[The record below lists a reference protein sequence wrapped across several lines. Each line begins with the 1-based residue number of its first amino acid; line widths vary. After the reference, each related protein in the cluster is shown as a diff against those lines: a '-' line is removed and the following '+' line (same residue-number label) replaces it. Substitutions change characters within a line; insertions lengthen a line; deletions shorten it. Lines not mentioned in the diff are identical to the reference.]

1 MMELVLWILLS
12 LICLFNLILLIVFFI
27 KKQQKK
33 KSIAN
38 QIDFMAK
45 ITHDL
50 RTPIYAIDGYTLLS
64 MKCLDQPDKVKI
76 YLDKIKRISK
86 QMMALVNDSIDLSK
100 LQNNKLEVK
109 EQRVDLLECL
119 NLCIE
124 NIEAQLENKNIHFV
138 KQIQIEHTFVQADS
152 DQLSKIIINLLSN
165 ALKYTP
171 SGGKITLFVLEKR
184 KDQIISNYTFQ
195 IQDTGCGMS
204 KEFQRHIFEPFTQE
218 GKAENTDV
226 SSSGLG
232 MYIVKQLVDL
242 MHGNI
247 TVDSK
252 QSVGTAFTVSF
263 DFNLNFDF
271 KQ

>member
-1 MMELVLWILLS
+1 M
-12 LICLFNLILLIVFFI
+12 I
-27 KKQQKK
+27 KKHKQK
-33 KSIAN
+33 KSIAS

-64 MKCLDQPDKVKI
+64 TKCLDQPEKVEV

-86 QMMALVNDSIDLSK
+86 QMLALVNDSIDLAK
-100 LQNNKLEVK
+100 LQNKKVRIK
-109 EQRVDLLECL
+109 EQRIDLIERM

-138 KQIQIEHTFVQADS
+138 KKIQIENRFIQADGEV
-152 DQLSKIIINLLSN
+152 LSKIIINLLSN

-171 SGGKITLFVLEKR
+171 SDGTITFSVFEKK
-184 KDQIISNYTFQ
+184 KDELISTYTFE

-204 KEFQRHIFEPFTQE
+204 KEFQKHIFEPFTQE

-232 MYIVKQLVDL
+232 MHIVKQLVDL
-242 MHGNI
+242 MRGTI
-247 TVDSK
+247 
-252 QSVGTAFTVSF
+252 SVESEQFLGTQFTVSF
-263 DFNLNFDF
+263 DFNLNFDYI

>member
-1 MMELVLWILLS
+1 MIEIVLWILLS
-12 LICLFNLILLIVFFI
+12 LICLFDLSLLIVFLI
-27 KKQQKK
+27 KRQQKK
-33 KSIAN
+33 ESIAN

-64 MKCLDQPDKVKI
+64 TKCLDRPDKVSI

-100 LQNNKLEVK
+100 LQNNKIEVK
-109 EQRVDLLECL
+109 KQRVDLLDCL

-138 KQIQIEHTFVQADS
+138 KQIQIEHSFVQADS
-152 DQLSKIIINLLSN
+152 DQLSKILINLLSN

-171 SGGKITLFVLEKR
+171 SGGTISFLVSEKR
-184 KDQIISNYTFQ
+184 IDEIISTYTFK

-204 KEFQRHIFEPFTQE
+204 EEFQKHIFEPFTQE
-218 GKAENTDV
+218 GKVENTDV

-232 MYIVKQLVDL
+232 MHIVKQLVEL

-247 TVDSK
+247 TVESIP
-252 QSVGTAFTVSF
+252 SVGTTFIVSF
-263 DFNLNFDF
+263 NFNLNFTTY
-271 KQ
+271 K